1 MSRRAYIYFA
11 LTFLL
16 GVIVGGLCVYYYAWS
31 AGQWHRP
38 FNRQNFVSRLK
49 VELDLSDTQ
58 VPQLEQILDGSTKK
72 FKSAQQQ
79 AASELNAIRQET
91 RNAIRQILSPQ
102 QARKF
107 DELVRRW
114 DERRRRFS
122 R

>member
-1 MSRRAYIYFA
+1 MSRRAYLYFA

-16 GVIVGGLCVYYYAWS
+16 GAIVGGTCVYYYAWS
-31 AGQWHRP
+31 AGHWRRP
-38 FNRQNFVSRLK
+38 FNRQSFVSRLK
-49 VELDLSDTQ
+49 GELNLSDTQ

-79 AASELNAIRQET
+79 ANSQLNAIREET
-91 RNAIRQILSPQ
+91 RNGIRQILSPQ
-102 QARKF
+102 QAQKF

-114 DERRRRFS
+114 DERRRRLS